1 MDNLYNVGDS
11 LEVTDIENH
20 ESKREVD
27 GVVSDQAFIGTENLM
42 PNAANGSKSLSYQ
55 DVLELIPERYRNAP
69 GLPVPNANGL
79 HVDSSSDSG
88 DQQSVHSHENMQY
101 PEGFLDLLS
110 TYSSFFVSVDSETQ
124 KRLEKEEDFSH
135 GMKIGFSR

>member
-88 DQQSVHSHENMQY
+88 DQQSVHSHENIQY

-110 TYSSFFVSVDSETQ
+110 TYSFFFCECRFRNSKTAR
-124 KRLEKEEDFSH
+124 KGGGL
-135 GMKIGFSR
+135 